1 MWSWEHIRYHRNQ
14 VKSYKELYKIK
25 ITSKKVTQ
33 ESLFMLEVR
42 GFKSLMFITSYK
54 LFFKD
59 NDGLYIYL

>member
-25 ITSKKVTQ
+25 ITSKKATQ

-42 GFKSLMFITSYK
+42 GLKLISLAQATNCFPKY
-54 LFFKD
+54 
-59 NDGLYIYL
+59 NDVLYIYL